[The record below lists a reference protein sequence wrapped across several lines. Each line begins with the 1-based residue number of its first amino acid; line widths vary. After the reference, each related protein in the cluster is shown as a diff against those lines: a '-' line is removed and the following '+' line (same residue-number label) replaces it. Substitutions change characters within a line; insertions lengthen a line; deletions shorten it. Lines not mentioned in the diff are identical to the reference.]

1 MSFLESSLWSPISG
15 GIAAPRGFQAAGIT
29 AGLKVSNNPDLA
41 LIVAPYGAVCS
52 GTFTTSSA
60 RAECINLAVSRLE
73 STHGAIRAILINSG
87 QANACTGKRGLE
99 DSLLATKTLAN
110 RLELNDQQIL
120 ICSTGVIGDPI
131 PIQALLAGIDPLV
144 AALDEENGDAAAK
157 AILTTDLVEKQIAF
171 QASIGGK
178 AVRIGGMAKGSGMIH
193 PNMATMLAFLTC
205 DAFVP
210 QEVWCKMVK
219 RVVNSTF
226 NCISVDG
233 DTSTND
239 ACLAFAAGELLSSK
253 YFTDLEV
260 GLMKVASHLAKA
272 IVRDGEGANCLM
284 EVTVDG
290 AKTDAEARFIARAI
304 CSSSLVKTAIHGCD
318 PNWGRIIAAAG
329 RADISFSL
337 SEVSLSIGEYMLLK
351 GGLPIA
357 FKKDLV
363 AGYMR
368 EKFNMHDVDD
378 DALKIRLIIGKGN
391 GSASAWGCDFS
402 KEYVRINADY
412 TT

>member
-1 MSFLESSLWSPISG
+1 MSFLESTLWSPISG
-15 GIAAPRGFQAAGIT
+15 GIAAPRGFQASGIT

-41 LIVAPYGAVCS
+41 LILAPYGAICS
-52 GTFTTSSA
+52 GTFTTSSV
-60 RAECINLAVSRLE
+60 RAECVNLAASRLH
-73 STHGAIRAILINSG
+73 STNGAIRAIVINSG

-99 DSLLATKTLAN
+99 DSLLATNTLAKK
-110 RLELNDQQIL
+110 LDLNDEQIV

-144 AALDEENGDAAAK
+144 EGLNAENGDAAAK

-210 QEVWCKMVK
+210 RDVWCKMVN
-219 RVVNSTF
+219 RVVNATF
-226 NCISVDG
+226 NSISVDG

-239 ACLAFAAGELLSSK
+239 ACLAFAAGELISSK
-253 YFTDLEV
+253 YFTDIED
-260 GLMKVASHLAKA
+260 GLMHVASYLAKA

-284 EVTVDG
+284 EVIVDG
-290 AKTDAEARFIARAI
+290 AKTDSDARLIARAV

-318 PNWGRIIAAAG
+318 PNWGRIIAASGSAG
-329 RADISFSL
+329 ISFSL
-337 SEVSLSIGEYMLLK
+337 SEVSLSIGPYMLMK
-351 GGLPIA
+351 GGFPIS

-368 EKFNMHDVDD
+368 EKFQINYRDD
-378 DALKIRLIIGKGN
+378 DALKICLIIGKGR
-391 GSASAWGCDFS
+391 GSAIAWGCDFS
-402 KEYVRINADY
+402 KEYVRINSDY